1 MSKQLKIW
9 IMKETEWKRKG
20 EVIWNGI
27 SGFWFIIFIN
37 VFILESVGLVHLRL
51 LSPNSYIL
59 LYFYPPFENF
69 VFFFIWLDWPAIL
82 FVLLFFLPCP
92 LEDSP
97 LICRAGPR
105 AWSMGAI
112 SKQQIFWQFGELSTI
127 PVGLLSLG
135 ETSEDEAR
143 PSWY

>member
-20 EVIWNGI
+20 EVIWN
-27 SGFWFIIFIN
+27 GFWFIIFIN

-69 VFFFIWLDWPAIL
+69 VFFLSDWTGQQFYSSYFFFCPALWKIHL
-82 FVLLFFLPCP
+82 SF
-92 LEDSP
+92 
-97 LICRAGPR
+97 AGP
-105 AWSMGAI
+105 ALAPGPWALFQNNKSFDNLA
-112 SKQQIFWQFGELSTI
+112 S
-127 PVGLLSLG
+127 
-135 ETSEDEAR
+135 
-143 PSWY
+143 